1 MRPCLKTNKHLP
13 PKLNSSDN
21 SQSHSFC
28 DLIPSDGF
36 PALSG
41 HPDDVLHTVISGWD
55 VLGSLHLWTSR
66 SWDAGALPARVL
78 LTYSDY
84 HQQQRN
90 IKTSLL
96 PSHLVNTTPFI
107 FLGEVPQTDSNKSIK
122 NGKLKPPTTK
132 CDILEPAR
140 ARHTFPWIPL
150 KDLCKN
156 LLSLVQLIT
165 EILLYTKS
173 TFYITYDGN
182 EIKYLSR
189 WVGCLWCVCNAH
201 TRVRFETSESP

>member
-1 MRPCLKTNKHLP
+1 MRPCLKTNKHFP
-13 PKLNSSDN
+13 PKLNINS

-36 PALSG
+36 TAVSG

-66 SWDAGALPARVL
+66 SWDAGALPARVH
-78 LTYSDY
+78 LTYCDY

-107 FLGEVPQTDSNKSIK
+107 FLGEVLQTDSNKSIK

-140 ARHTFPWIPL
+140 ARQKPPITKCDTLEPATARHTFPWITL
-150 KDLCKN
+150 KDLCKK
-156 LLSLVQLIT
+156 LLSLMQLIT
-165 EILLYTKS
+165 DILLYAKS

-189 WVGCLWCVCNAH
+189 WVGCLW
-201 TRVRFETSESP
+201 